1 MKVLVAVADAER
13 DRPLLD
19 MAAAL
24 ARDGEV
30 ILASVIEVTGDAALT
45 SAQPEARAR
54 RRLLDTLAADMGATH
69 ARSLVT
75 VARVG
80 WDAIRDACA
89 TERPDLLLVSWN
101 RPGWDILG
109 TTIEYAHDG
118 FPVTEVIA
126 EGWAKSKAKLSKSPD
141 AFATYFPDGKSPKA
155 GDVFRNP
162 NLGRVYEQIARE
174 GPQIFYNGAVAK
186 KIAT

>member
-1 MKVLVAVADAER
+1 
-13 DRPLLD
+13 

-80 WDAIRDACA
+80 
-89 TERPDLLLVSWN
+89 TDLA
-101 RPGWDILG
+101 R
-109 TTIEYAHDG
+109 AHDG
-118 FPVTEVIA
+118 AVTLLHVTERGRRRATLYELLGDLAYDERA
-126 EGWAKSKAKLSKSPD
+126 ERLV
-141 AFATYFPDGKSPKA
+141 TRA
-155 GDVFRNP
+155 GDPPKIIIEEIAAHDAIVF
-162 NLGRVYEQIARE
+162 GATGRE
-174 GPQIFYNGAVAK
+174 GAEDPLGPV
-186 KIAT
+186 